1 MKITKQQLKQIIK
14 EELTEVGRF
23 ADENARFSIDDLND
37 IPEQLKRVLTIMKEG
52 DHDAAYR
59 RVRDIRL
66 VILSIIES
74 YYAYEYDKD

>member
-14 EELTEVGRF
+14 EELNEVGRY
-23 ADENARFSIDDLND
+23 ADESARFSISDLDD
-37 IPEQLKRVLTIMKEG
+37 IPEQLERVLVIMQEG

-66 VILSIIES
+66 VILSIIEQF
-74 YYAYEYDKD
+74 YAYEYDKD

>member
-14 EELTEVGRF
+14 EELTMVEQF
-23 ADENARFSIDDLND
+23 ADENAGFSIDDLGD
-37 IPEQLKRVLTIMKEG
+37 IPEQLNRVLTIMKEG

-66 VILSIIES
+66 VIQSIIDS
-74 YYAYEYDKD
+74 LAAKGQ